1 MVCWQLTEDNIVSED
16 KLWKVELLVYADPE
30 VDGDQ
35 VVSFIQEHTEN
46 EICIQVMEGT
56 ATEQEEQA

>member
-1 MVCWQLTEDNIVSED
+1 MSED